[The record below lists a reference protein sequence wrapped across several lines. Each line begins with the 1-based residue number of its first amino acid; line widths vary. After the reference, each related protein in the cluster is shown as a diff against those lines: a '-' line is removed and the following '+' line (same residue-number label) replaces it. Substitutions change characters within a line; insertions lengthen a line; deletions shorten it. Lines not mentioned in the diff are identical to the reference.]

1 MAKAWIPIG
10 YLALKQTKNH
20 SEETKGTGIKRVKIM
35 VQYVELRLKVRNS
48 ALKVR
53 LTELTNKIIT
63 YQITF

>member
-1 MAKAWIPIG
+1 
-10 YLALKQTKNH
+10 LKQTKNH